1 MPPPVSAS
9 VLKSLQKASVAAMKA
24 TDASTTSP
32 SQPPHPQQDL
42 LPKQFQQFQDRTYW
56 DTFFRERKQ
65 EAFEW
70 YGTYEE
76 LRPFVAKTV
85 EGSKGKQRERMLVI
99 GCGNSDFSTEL
110 YCKGGYHRVV
120 NVDFSAPVIEE
131 MQHKTQELCPE
142 MEWKVM
148 DVTTMSKALG
158 TASFDVV
165 LDKGTLDA
173 IFSTPESEGPADLML
188 DEVGRVLSPIFGRY
202 MVVTLGQDFILRK
215 LLQRFG
221 GGGEEG
227 WRLVLHAVED
237 PIAVSPFLTLVG
249 IALRV
254 AESEESDERK
264 SISVHFDGSGRQL
277 LDKDAK
283 HFGPGDHADVLS
295 LVTMAQERAA
305 TKHELRQIA
314 PGRFKEEIN
323 IWMARQA
330 EQGGEEEAAAAAESP
345 RYTLSIVDL
354 IPPTSTPL
362 PCAVLIIP
370 QGREHD
376 WLFSTADGLRQV
388 GQSAD
393 YQRLICVRM
402 NRGHHF
408 KDMEEVKAELGPVVV
423 DFVPVDR
430 DPAYLVPYL
439 AVGESIGSRSAVVAS
454 GDLPECGRYCVEEE
468 EDDDE
473 DRKDRGAVL
482 RRLVFYRNQHVIQSE
497 VRLVPSASSSYSSSS
512 SSSSSKKSKSG
523 GKKKGKGST
532 SKKKTA
538 NTQEMAE
545 QQNGNNTTRS
555 FVVDWSYLS
564 FDYHR
569 AILAGL
575 IALTYP
581 SLRRA
586 LKANE
591 RRRCLVIGLGGG
603 GLPLFVR
610 RYVPCL
616 DVTVVELEGGL
627 AAVAQEWFGFT
638 PQPEEGLQVD
648 IGDGLERVLLEK
660 EREDGEEE
668 IEKWDAIIVDVD
680 NADASL
686 GVSCPAPAFLT
697 LDFLEACR
705 TRLADDGGILIMNI
719 AARSSELLG
728 GAMGAV
734 EKVFVGGEVHE
745 ARPTEQ
751 DVNRVV
757 FALKT
762 PRAASACK
770 TSLGLQAEKWLE
782 ECFPGIKKV
791 DPLGLCEMPILKRA

>member
-1 MPPPVSAS
+1 MTPPISAS

-24 TDASTTSP
+24 TDALTTSP

-42 LPKQFQQFQDRTYW
+42 LPKQFQQFQDRAYW
-56 DTFFRERKQ
+56 DAFFRERKQ

-76 LRPFVAKTV
+76 LRPFVAKAV

-110 YCKGGYHRVV
+110 YCKGGYHRVT

-131 MQHKTQELCPE
+131 MQRKTQELCPE

-173 IFSTPESEGPADLML
+173 IFSTPESERHADLML
-188 DEVGRVLSPIFGRY
+188 DEVGHVLSPISGRY

-221 GGGEEG
+221 AEGGGG
-227 WRLVLHAVED
+227 WCLALHAVED
-237 PIAVSPFLTLVG
+237 PMAVSPFLTLVG

-254 AESEESDERK
+254 GVSKESDERK
-264 SISVHFDGSGRQL
+264 SISVYFDASGRRL

-283 HFGPGDHADVLS
+283 HFAPGDHADVLS

-323 IWMARQA
+323 IWIARQA
-330 EQGGEEEAAAAAESP
+330 EQGAEEEAAAAKSP

-354 IPPTSTPL
+354 IPPTSMPL

-370 QGREHD
+370 QGQEHD

-388 GQSAD
+388 GQSAV

-402 NRGHHF
+402 NRGHQF

-430 DPAYLVPYL
+430 DPAYLVPFL

-454 GDLPECGRYCVEEE
+454 GDLPDCGRYCVEE

-497 VRLVPSASSSYSSSS
+497 VRLVPSATSSYSSSS
-512 SSSSSKKSKSG
+512 SSKKNKSS
-523 GKKKGKGST
+523 GKKKGKNGT
-532 SKKKTA
+532 SKKKA
-538 NTQEMAE
+538 DHAQEVAE
-545 QQNGNNTTRS
+545 QQNCNTTTRS
-555 FVVDWSYLS
+555 LVVDWSYLS

-591 RRRCLVIGLGGG
+591 QRRCLVIGLGGG

-610 RYVPCL
+610 RYVPCM

-627 AAVAQEWFGFT
+627 AAVAQKWFGFT
-638 PQPEEGLQVD
+638 PRPEEGLHVD
-648 IGDGLERVLLEK
+648 IGNGLERVLLK
-660 EREDGEEE
+660 KKQEDGAEE
-668 IEKWDAIIVDVD
+668 IEKWDSIIVDVD

-697 LDFLEACR
+697 PDFLEACR
-705 TRLADDGGILIMNI
+705 KRLTDDGGVLIMNI

-728 GAMGAV
+728 GAMEEVG
-734 EKVFVGGEVHE
+734 KVFVGGEVHE
-745 ARPTEQ
+745 TRPTEQ

-762 PRAASACK
+762 PRTASACK
-770 TSLGLQAEKWLE
+770 MSLGLQAERWLE
-782 ECFPGIKKV
+782 ECFPGTKKV

>member
-1 MPPPVSAS
+1 MPPPVSAG

-24 TDASTTSP
+24 PDASTSSP
-32 SQPPHPQQDL
+32 QPPHPQQDL
-42 LPKQFQQFQDRTYW
+42 LPKQFQQFQDRAYW

-110 YCKGGYHRVV
+110 YCKGGYHRVT
-120 NVDFSAPVIEE
+120 NVDFSAPVIDE
-131 MQHKTQELCPE
+131 MQRKTQVLCPK

-148 DVTTMSKALG
+148 DVTTMSQELG
-158 TASFDVV
+158 AASFDVV

-173 IFSTPESEGPADLML
+173 IFSTSECEGPADLML
-188 DEVGRVLSPIFGRY
+188 DEVGRVLSPMFGRY

-215 LLQRFG
+215 LLQRFD
-221 GGGEEG
+221 GGGEGG
-227 WRLVLHAVED
+227 WRLALHAVED
-237 PIAVSPFLTLVG
+237 PMAASPFLTLVG
-249 IALRV
+249 IAYRI
-254 AESEESDERK
+254 SENEENDDRK
-264 SISVHFDGSGRQL
+264 GISVRFDASGRRL

-305 TKHELRQIA
+305 IKHELRQVT
-314 PGRFKEEIN
+314 PGRFKGEVN

-330 EQGGEEEAAAAAESP
+330 EQEGEEAAAEAAAAAESP

-354 IPPTSTPL
+354 IPPTPTPL

-402 NRGHHF
+402 NRGHRF
-408 KDMEEVKAELGPVVV
+408 KDMEEVKAELGPVVI

-454 GDLPECGRYCVEEE
+454 GDLPGCGRYCVEEE

-473 DRKDRGAVL
+473 DGRDRGAVL

-497 VRLVPSASSSYSSSS
+497 VRLVPSPPASSSS
-512 SSSSSKKSKSG
+512 SSSSSKKNKGG
-523 GKKKGKGST
+523 GKKKGKGS
-532 SKKKTA
+532 SKRNA
-538 NTQEMAE
+538 DNTQQEE
-545 QQNGNNTTRS
+545 QSNGNGTTHS

-603 GLPLFVR
+603 GLPLFIR
-610 RYVPCL
+610 RYVPCV

-627 AAVAQEWFGFT
+627 AALAEEWFGFT
-638 PQPEEGLQVD
+638 PRPEEGLRVD
-648 IGDGLERVLLEK
+648 VGDGLERVWLK
-660 EREDGEEE
+660 QGGGKEEE
-668 IEKWDAIIVDVD
+668 IEKWDAIVVDVD

-686 GVSCPAPAFLT
+686 GISCPAPAFLT
-697 LDFLEACR
+697 PEFLEACR
-705 TRLADDGGILIMNI
+705 ARLTDDGGVLIMNV

-728 GAMGAV
+728 GAIGAV
-734 EKVFVGGEVHE
+734 GKVFVGGEVHE

-751 DVNRVV
+751 DVNRVL

-770 TSLGLQAEKWLE
+770 LSLGLQAEKWLE
-782 ECFPGIKKV
+782 ECFPGSKNV
-791 DPLGLCEMPILKRA
+791 DPLGLCEMPITKRR

>member
-1 MPPPVSAS
+1 MPPPVSAG

-24 TDASTTSP
+24 TDP
-32 SQPPHPQQDL
+32 QPPPLPQQDL
-42 LPKQFQQFQDRTYW
+42 LPKQFQQFQDRAYW

-110 YCKGGYHRVV
+110 YCKGGYHRVT

-131 MQHKTQELCPE
+131 MQRKTQMLCPE

-148 DVTTMSKALG
+148 DVTTMSKELG
-158 TASFDVV
+158 AASFDVV

-173 IFSTPESEGPADLML
+173 IFSTPECEGPTDLML
-188 DEVGRVLSPIFGRY
+188 DEVAQVLSPMFGRY

-221 GGGEEG
+221 GGGEGG
-227 WRLVLHAVED
+227 WRLALHAVED
-237 PIAVSPFLTLVG
+237 PMAASPFLTLVG
-249 IALRV
+249 IAYRV
-254 AESEESDERK
+254 GENEESDDGK
-264 SISVHFDGSGRQL
+264 GISVHFDASGRRL

-283 HFGPGDHADVLS
+283 HFGSGDHADVLS
-295 LVTMAQERAA
+295 LVNMAQERAA
-305 TKHELRQIA
+305 IKHELRQIT
-314 PGRFKEEIN
+314 PGRFKGEVN

-330 EQGGEEEAAAAAESP
+330 EQEGEEEVATESP

-354 IPPTSTPL
+354 IPPTPTPL

-402 NRGHHF
+402 NRGHRF
-408 KDMEEVKAELGPVVV
+408 KDMEEVKAELGPVVI

-468 EDDDE
+468 EEEDDE
-473 DRKDRGAVL
+473 DGKDRGAVL

-497 VRLVPSASSSYSSSS
+497 VRLVPSFLPTSSS

-523 GKKKGKGST
+523 GKKKGKGGGSG
-532 SKKKTA
+532 KQKA
-538 NTQEMAE
+538 DNTQHQEE
-545 QQNGNNTTRS
+545 QQSNGNSNGATPS

-610 RYVPCL
+610 RYVPCV

-627 AAVAQEWFGFT
+627 AAVAEEWFGFT
-638 PQPEEGLQVD
+638 PRPEEGLRVD
-648 IGDGLERVLLEK
+648 VGDGLERVLLK
-660 EREDGEEE
+660 EGGGEE

-686 GVSCPAPAFLT
+686 GISCPAPAFLT
-697 LDFLEACR
+697 TEFLEACR
-705 TRLADDGGILIMNI
+705 ARLTDDGGMLIMNV

-751 DVNRVV
+751 DVNRVL

-762 PRAASACK
+762 PRTASACK
-770 TSLGLQAEKWLE
+770 LSLGLQAEKWLE
-782 ECFPGIKKV
+782 ECFPGSKNV
-791 DPLGLCEMPILKRA
+791 DPLGLCEMPIAKRG